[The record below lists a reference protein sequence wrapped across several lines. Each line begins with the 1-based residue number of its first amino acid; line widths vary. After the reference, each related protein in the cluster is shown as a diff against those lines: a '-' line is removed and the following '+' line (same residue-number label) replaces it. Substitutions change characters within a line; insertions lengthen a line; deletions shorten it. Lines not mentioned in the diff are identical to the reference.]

1 VYFLSNQR
9 NKECK
14 QTCYGAQLG
23 KVWLRAR
30 HSSFW
35 VARLGV
41 FWVARQGMYVF
52 EAARQGANHKSCFV
66 PIFFF
71 SFFVCRLVTF
81 GSYGI

>member
-9 NKECK
+9 NKKCK
-14 QTCYGAQLG
+14 QTCYGAQQG

-41 FWVARQGMYVF
+41 FFWLRARAYMYLRLR
-52 EAARQGANHKSCFV
+52 ARAQFKTASLCKEY
-66 PIFFF
+66 FFGTQ
-71 SFFVCRLVTF
+71 SK
-81 GSYGI
+81 